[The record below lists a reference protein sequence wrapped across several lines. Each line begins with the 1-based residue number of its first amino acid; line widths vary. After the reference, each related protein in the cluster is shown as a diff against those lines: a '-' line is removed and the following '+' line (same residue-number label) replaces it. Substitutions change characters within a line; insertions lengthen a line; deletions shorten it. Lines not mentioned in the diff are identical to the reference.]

1 MNFSYWERQF
11 ITDRADLIIIGGG
24 ITGLSTAYHTRLL
37 HPEWKIVVLEKF
49 PISTAASTRNAG
61 FACFGSA
68 GELVD
73 DLASGMSINSVLT
86 LAEKRY
92 KGLLLLRKTLGESN
106 LDYFPCGGTELFDFS
121 QKNEFKTVCHYLEEL
136 NNSLKSITGEDFTY
150 KTTDVPGCLT
160 GYENAI
166 SNSLEGKLNPGKMI
180 QAWRKLCQEN
190 NIEIYCGAEAKIQEG
205 SKNVLF
211 GNHIIHSNQI
221 AVCTNG
227 LTNSMIPKLKVMPAR
242 NLVLLTDK
250 LPTIDLPSTYHH
262 DKGYIYFRKID
273 DRILIG
279 GGRNKF
285 MNTESTSKFKVNE
298 QLKEY
303 LLEYL
308 KNHFQVEKESVSQ
321 EWTGIMGVGNSKKV
335 LIKRLDETTVTGV
348 RLGGMG
354 IAIGTLVGKEVS
366 ELLR

>member
-1 MNFSYWERQF
+1 
-11 ITDRADLIIIGGG
+11 
-24 ITGLSTAYHTRLL
+24 
-37 HPEWKIVVLEKF
+37 
-49 PISTAASTRNAG
+49 
-61 FACFGSA
+61 
-68 GELVD
+68 
-73 DLASGMSINSVLT
+73 
-86 LAEKRY
+86 
-92 KGLLLLRKTLGESN
+92 LRKTLGESN

-121 QKNEFKTVCHYLEEL
+121 QKNEFNIVCDYLEEL

-150 KTTDVPGCLT
+150 KTTDIPGCLT

-211 GNHIIHSNQI
+211 GNHLIHSNQI

-298 QLKEY
+298 RLKEY